1 MTSNDMVTIIYS
13 DQFLNHKTGSFHP
26 ESPARLTAIVNAL
39 HQTLWQNQLHWQLP
53 NADRNPLPFIQKLHT
68 QTYIDRVKAIAEKG
82 GGALDMDTP
91 ISAESYKIALLAVNG
106 WLDGIDRILAT
117 NDPAFVLARPPGHH
131 AISNTG
137 MGFCL
142 FSNAAIAAHYALEQ
156 PEINRVAIVDWDV
169 HHGNGTEALV
179 ENNPNI
185 AYCSLHQFPCYP
197 GTGRESDRGQ
207 YNNVLNIPMKAGS
220 SLEQYQPAFVEKVM
234 PFLERFKPD
243 LLIVSAGYDANKNDP
258 LADMNLQ
265 PSDYGIFTNYLLTLT
280 RRIVF
285 GLEGGYDLESL
296 GKSVLETI
304 GACLDLKLIQ

>member
-1 MTSNDMVTIIYS
+1 MVTIIYS

-26 ESPARLTAIVNAL
+26 ECPERLTAIVNAL
-39 HQTLWQNQLHWQLP
+39 HQAPWQNQLHWQLP
-53 NADRNPLPFIQKLHT
+53 NSDRNPLPFIQKLHT
-68 QTYIDRVKAIAEKG
+68 QTYINRVKAIAEGG

-106 WLDGIDRILAT
+106 WLDGIDRVLAT
-117 NDPAFVLARPPGHH
+117 NNPAFILARPPGHH
-131 AISNTG
+131 AVSNTG

-156 PEINRVAIVDWDV
+156 TEINRVAIVDWDV
-169 HHGNGTEALV
+169 HHGNGTELLV

-220 SLEQYQPAFVEKVM
+220 ALEQYQPAFVEKVM
-234 PFLERFKPD
+234 PFLEKFKPD
-243 LLIVSAGYDANKNDP
+243 LLIVSAGYDANRDDP
-258 LADMNLQ
+258 LAEMNLQ
-265 PSDYGIFTNYLLTLT
+265 PSDYGIFTQYLLTLT
-280 RRIVF
+280 PRIVF

-296 GKSVLETI
+296 GKSVVETI
-304 GACLDLKLIQ
+304 GACLYLDSN

>member
-1 MTSNDMVTIIYS
+1 
-13 DQFLNHKTGSFHP
+13 
-26 ESPARLTAIVNAL
+26 
-39 HQTLWQNQLHWQLP
+39 
-53 NADRNPLPFIQKLHT
+53 
-68 QTYIDRVKAIAEKG
+68 
-82 GGALDMDTP
+82 MDTP

-106 WLDGIDRILAT
+106 WLDGIDRVLAT
-117 NDPAFVLARPPGHH
+117 HDPAFVLARPPVHH
-131 AISNTG
+131 AVSNTG

-142 FSNAAIAAHYALEQ
+142 FSNVAIAAHYALEQ
-156 PEINRVAIVDWDV
+156 PEIKRVAIVDWDV
-169 HHGNGTEALV
+169 HHGNGTELLV

-185 AYCSLHQFPCYP
+185 AYCSLHQFPFYP

-234 PFLERFKPD
+234 PFLEKFKPD
-243 LLIVSAGYDANKNDP
+243 LLIVSAGYDANRDDP

-285 GLEGGYDLESL
+285 GLEGGYDLKSL
-296 GKSVLETI
+296 GKSVVETI
-304 GACLDLKLIQ
+304 GACLNSDSILTE

>member
-1 MTSNDMVTIIYS
+1 
-13 DQFLNHKTGSFHP
+13 
-26 ESPARLTAIVNAL
+26 
-39 HQTLWQNQLHWQLP
+39 
-53 NADRNPLPFIQKLHT
+53 
-68 QTYIDRVKAIAEKG
+68 
-82 GGALDMDTP
+82 MDTP

-106 WLDGIDRILAT
+106 WLDGIDRVLAT
-117 NDPAFVLARPPGHH
+117 NDPTFVLARPPGHH
-131 AISNTG
+131 AVSNTG

-169 HHGNGTEALV
+169 HHGNGTELLV
-179 ENNPNI
+179 ENNPHI

-197 GTGRESDRGQ
+197 GTGRESDRGH

-234 PFLERFKPD
+234 PFLDHFKPD
-243 LLIVSAGYDANKNDP
+243 LLIVSAGYDANRDDP

-265 PSDYGIFTNYLLTLT
+265 PSDYGIFTKDLLALT

-296 GKSVLETI
+296 GKSVLATI
-304 GACLDLKLIQ
+304 GACLNLD

>member
-1 MTSNDMVTIIYS
+1 MVTIIYS

-26 ESPARLTAIVNAL
+26 ECPERLTAIVKAL
-39 HQTLWQNQLHWQLP
+39 HQVPWQDQLHWQLP
-53 NADRNPLPFIQKLHT
+53 NSDRNPLPFIQKLHT
-68 QTYIDRVKAIAEKG
+68 QTYINQVKAIAEKG
-82 GGALDMDTP
+82 GGILDMDTP
-91 ISAESYKIALLAVNG
+91 ISAESYQIALLAVNG
-106 WLDGIDRILAT
+106 WLDGIDRVLAT
-117 NDPAFVLARPPGHH
+117 NNPAFILARPPGHH

-179 ENNPNI
+179 ENNPHI

-220 SLEQYQPAFVEKVM
+220 SLAQYQPAFVEKVM
-234 PFLERFKPD
+234 PFLKNFNPD
-243 LLIVSAGYDANKNDP
+243 LLIVSTGYDANQNDP
-258 LADMNLQ
+258 LADMNLH

-280 RRIVF
+280 SRIVF
-285 GLEGGYDLESL
+285 GLEGGYDFDSL
-296 GKSVLETI
+296 AKSVAETI
-304 GACLDLKLIQ
+304 GACLNLDSKLAQ

>member
-1 MTSNDMVTIIYS
+1 MVTIIYS

-39 HQTLWQNQLHWQLP
+39 HQAPWQNQLHWQLP
-53 NADRNPLPFIQKLHT
+53 NSDRNPLPFIQKLHT

-106 WLDGIDRILAT
+106 WLDGIDRVLAT

-131 AISNTG
+131 AVSNTG

-142 FSNAAIAAHYALEQ
+142 FSNAAIAAYYALKQ

-169 HHGNGTEALV
+169 HHGNGTELLV

-220 SLEQYQPAFVEKVM
+220 SLEQYQPVFVEKVM
-234 PFLERFKPD
+234 PFLKKFKPD
-243 LLIVSAGYDANKNDP
+243 LLIVSAGYDANRDDP

-265 PSDYGIFTNYLLTLT
+265 PSDYGIFTKDLLTLT

-296 GKSVLETI
+296 GKSVVETI
-304 GACLDLKLIQ
+304 GACLNLDLQ

>member
-1 MTSNDMVTIIYS
+1 MVTIIYS

-26 ESPARLTAIVNAL
+26 ECPQRLTAIVNAL
-39 HQTLWQNQLHWQLP
+39 HQTPWHDQLHWQLP
-53 NADRNPLPFIQKLHT
+53 NRDRNPLPFIQKLHT
-68 QTYIDRVKAIAEKG
+68 QTYINQVKAIAEKG

-106 WLDGIDRILAT
+106 WLDGIDRVLAT
-117 NDPAFVLARPPGHH
+117 NDPTFVLARPPGHH

-142 FSNAAIAAHYALEQ
+142 FSNAAIAAYYALEQ
-156 PEINRVAIVDWDV
+156 PDINRVAIVDWDV
-169 HHGNGTEALV
+169 HHGNGTELLV

-207 YNNVLNIPMKAGS
+207 YHNVLNIPMKAGS
-220 SLEQYQPAFVEKVM
+220 SLEQYQPAFIEKVM
-234 PFLERFKPD
+234 PFLEKFKPD

-296 GKSVLETI
+296 GKSVVETI
-304 GACLDLKLIQ
+304 GACLNLDLQ

>member
-1 MTSNDMVTIIYS
+1 MVTVIYS
-13 DQFLNHKTGSFHP
+13 DQFLKHKTGSFHP
-26 ESPARLTAIVNAL
+26 ECPERLTAIVKAL
-39 HQTLWQNQLHWQLP
+39 QQAPWHNQLHWQLP
-53 NADRNPLPFIQKLHT
+53 NSDRNPLPFIQKLHT
-68 QTYIDRVKAIAEKG
+68 QTYIERVKAIAEG
-82 GGALDMDTP
+82 GGGGLDMDTP

-106 WLDGIDRILAT
+106 WLDGIDRVLAT
-117 NDPAFVLARPPGHH
+117 TDPAFILARPPGHH

-156 PEINRVAIVDWDV
+156 PEIKRVAIVDWDV
-169 HHGNGTEALV
+169 HHGNGTELLV

-207 YNNVLNIPMKAGS
+207 SNNVLNIPMKAGS
-220 SLEQYQPAFVEKVM
+220 SLEQYKPAFVEKVM
-234 PFLERFKPD
+234 PFLEKFKPD
-243 LLIVSAGYDANKNDP
+243 LLIVSAGYDANRDDP

-280 RRIVF
+280 RRIVL
-285 GLEGGYDLESL
+285 GLEGGYDLKSL
-296 GKSVLETI
+296 GKSVVETI
-304 GACLDLKLIQ
+304 GACLNSDSILTK